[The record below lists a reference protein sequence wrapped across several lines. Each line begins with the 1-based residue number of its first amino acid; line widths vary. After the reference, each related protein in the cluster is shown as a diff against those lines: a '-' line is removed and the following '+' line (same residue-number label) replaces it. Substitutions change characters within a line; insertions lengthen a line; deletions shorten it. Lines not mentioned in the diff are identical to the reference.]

1 MNTETQATE
10 NTEQT
15 PQLPTITEERL
26 LAAAF
31 IGQAI
36 SKDGLFPHVIVT
48 TGFRYGGIVRTMI
61 AWAPQG
67 QLTPTS
73 VALAMGIPYD
83 PQQGDFIHIEMIAN
97 VNALMGIPETP
108 VLNVVRSTYQVLQGA
123 APAAEEAPA
132 EVISSEE
139 TTVPKTD
146 EVEPKPVEAEPKPDE
161 EEPKT
166 IEAEPKII
174 EAEPKPDEAVES
186 TEAPQDSGVASP
198 EEHPPVVQ
206 HVPV

>member
-26 LAAAF
+26 LASAF

-67 QLTPTS
+67 HLTPAS
-73 VALAMGIPYD
+73 VAVAMGIPYD

-97 VNALMGIPETP
+97 VNALMGIPEAP
-108 VLNVVRSTYQVLQGA
+108 VLNVVRSTYQVQQGA

-132 EVISSEE
+132 ADA
-139 TTVPKTD
+139 KD
-146 EVEPKPVEAEPKPDE
+146 EV
-161 EEPKT
+161 
-166 IEAEPKII
+166 
-174 EAEPKPDEAVES
+174 S
-186 TEAPQDSGVASP
+186 TEAKAEDVASNEAKTDSVVHGAENNDPVEEDVP
-198 EEHPPVVQ
+198 EEKETAPEQEHPVVQ